1 MDNAESRAYNLMQR
15 LDSREMARKYATN
28 VIQSIFLYKKQ
39 KSKNKNHARFYL
51 INIKKYLRKFSKI
64 SNRISN
70 TYDPSSLYEM
80 MITNFNIM
88 RCEIKMIKTNQ
99 DKILKYVGLE
109 PIKFEIPLSS
119 NSNNKIEDSS
129 IEKEDSFEVKK
140 KTPEQ
145 CDISKSGRLVVYRE
159 SDEEKLIEGEY
170 FLILNV

>member
-1 MDNAESRAYNLMQR
+1 
-15 LDSREMARKYATN
+15 
-28 VIQSIFLYKKQ
+28 
-39 KSKNKNHARFYL
+39 
-51 INIKKYLRKFSKI
+51 
-64 SNRISN
+64 
-70 TYDPSSLYEM
+70 M

-140 KTPEQ
+140 KNPEQ

-159 SDEEKLIEGEY
+159 SDEEKLIEGKV
-170 FLILNV
+170 FLCLQS